1 MTYPASLLVHS
12 CQIET
17 GETLGTADAFGVKPP
32 TKTYSTV
39 ACRFILP
46 KGSMSLT
53 ESGWQPVLG
62 VGVIVPAG
70 TAIDAGKKLVG
81 LSTGYTKTYRIKGI
95 PRPAMLKSAIS
106 HIVADLEV
114 VG

>member
-1 MTYPASLLVHS
+1 MAYPTSLLVHS

-17 GETLGTADAFGVKPP
+17 GETLGAADAFGVKTP
-32 TKTYSTV
+32 TKTYATS

-46 KGSMSLT
+46 RGSMALT
-53 ESGWQPVLG
+53 ESGWQAVRG

-70 TAIDAGKKLVG
+70 TAIEAGRTLVG
-81 LSTGYTKTYRIKGI
+81 LSTGYTKTYRIKGV
-95 PRPAMLKSAIS
+95 PRPALLKSAVS